1 MNAKQIATTILVL
14 SVSALLTGTTT
25 RAQAPGG
32 GGGGGQQPS
41 MPSQPQPQ
49 QNPNMGY
56 PGTEPGTA
64 PSPQTYGDQAF
75 VSKALEGSDAE
86 VQLGQLAEQKS
97 QSEDV
102 KQFAQKM
109 VADHTQMDDKWFKPV
124 AKQLGVPQPKGP
136 SKKDKKQIAKLESL
150 SGADFD
156 TAYIQ
161 TMVNDHKEDLKD
173 FQTEANIAQDP
184 NVKMVAQQGSTIIS
198 QHLQLIETIAKNH
211 NVDADGKTKEAARAD

>member
-1 MNAKQIATTILVL
+1 MIAKRIATTILLL
-14 SVSALLTGTTT
+14 SASALLTGTTA
-25 RAQAPGG
+25 RAQMP
-32 GGGGGQQPS
+32 GGQQPS
-41 MPSQPQPQ
+41 QQPNMPNQQPQPQ
-49 QNPNMGY
+49 NPSLGY
-56 PGTEPGTA
+56 PGTDPNATT
-64 PSPQTYGDQAF
+64 SPQTIGDQAF
-75 VSKALEGSDAE
+75 VSKALEGADAE

-97 QSEDV
+97 QSADV

-109 VADHTQMDDKWFKPV
+109 VADHAQMDDKWFKPV
-124 AKQLGVPQPKGP
+124 AKQLGVSEPKGP

-150 SGADFD
+150 SGTDFD

-161 TMVNDHKEDLKD
+161 AMVNDHKEDLKD

-211 NVDADGKTKEAARAD
+211 NVDVDGKPKETSRAD